1 MDGSNS
7 SGSGGCPMREI
18 VSFSSQ
24 GWKLHGIV
32 HRPERNPQRRVGV
45 VLLHENINTKF
56 GTHQVFTQLG
66 DALAEAGFFVLRFDD
81 RGTCDSMGICDLTFL
96 DRVADA
102 KSAMSFFRERYS
114 IECMIGWGLCLG
126 ASVAI
131 HAAAEARRPEEMFD
145 GLVLCSI
152 LADPTIVSLPQY
164 GYHNVNLPSVLRD
177 SFLSGGLLRKLLDAP
192 KKLRHYK
199 ENLPKLTRLIF
210 RRYARREP
218 ALEQLRSH
226 IARVGE
232 LLSNHDGPF
241 LLIFGEK
248 DPYWTSFQTRVNA
261 GDKLGLSRK
270 RNAPALVLVKDGDH
284 TFASR
289 EQTREMIE
297 ATLAWVEPFQ
307 NGQLPAFAN
316 SYRGNE
322 HAVSLA
328 PVAD

>member
-1 MDGSNS
+1 M
-7 SGSGGCPMREI
+7 MEI
-18 VSFSSQ
+18 VNFSSQ
-24 GWKLHGIV
+24 GWRLHGIV
-32 HRPERNPQRRVGV
+32 HNPKGNPSRRVGV

-56 GTHQVFTQLG
+56 GTHQVFRQLG
-66 DALAEAGFFVLRFDD
+66 DALADAGFFVLRFDD
-81 RGTCDSMGICDLTFL
+81 RGTCDSCGICDLTFL
-96 DRVADA
+96 DRVADS
-102 KSAMSFFRERYS
+102 KSAIGFFRDRYKLDS
-114 IECMIGWGLCLG
+114 LIGWGLCLG

-131 HAAAEARRPEEMFD
+131 HTAAEARRTEERFD

-152 LADPTIVSLPQY
+152 LADPSIVSLPQY
-164 GYHNVNLPSVLRD
+164 GYQNVNLPSVLRD
-177 SFLSGGLLRKLLDAP
+177 SFLSGGLLRKLLAAP
-192 KKLRHYK
+192 RKLRHYR
-199 ENLPKLTRLIF
+199 ENLPKLARLIF
-210 RRYARREP
+210 RRYAQREP

-232 LLSNHDGPF
+232 LLAAQEGPC

-261 GDKLGLSRK
+261 DDKLGLSRK
-270 RNAPALVLVKDGDH
+270 RQAPSLVLVKDGDH

-289 EQTREMIE
+289 EQTQEMIE

-307 NGQLPAFAN
+307 SGQLPAFSN